1 MISNIYFQKY
11 SEPLNTYVI
20 NLKIIR
26 KHIQI
31 IDQSTV
37 SHIQISHI
45 LRYNLMSGYQHLIPM
60 GKGSIHILTYN
71 PMNGLTHISDQF

>member
-1 MISNIYFQKY
+1 MISNIYFQTY

-37 SHIQISHI
+37 SHIQISYI
-45 LRYNLMSGYQHLIPM
+45 LKYNLVSGYQHLTPID
-60 GKGSIHILTYN
+60 KDSTHILTYN
-71 PMNGLTHISDQF
+71 PVNGLTHISDQF